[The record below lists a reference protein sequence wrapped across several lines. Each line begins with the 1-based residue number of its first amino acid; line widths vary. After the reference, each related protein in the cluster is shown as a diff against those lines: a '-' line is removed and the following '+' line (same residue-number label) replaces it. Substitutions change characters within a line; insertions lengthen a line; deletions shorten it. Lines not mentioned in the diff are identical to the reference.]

1 MENSVSQVDPEVK
14 ALQDS
19 IFLSKVARARRT
31 PMSEKL
37 ADGPLLF
44 DQNIRFMRGVIQSEH
59 SEFTPEQV
67 EKEID
72 RRLRIAK
79 MICSQN
85 IYRNV
90 GVVDE
95 QS

>member
-1 MENSVSQVDPEVK
+1 MHEIEPEIK

-44 DQNIRFMRGVIQSEH
+44 DQNIRFMRGVIRSEH
-59 SEFTPEQV
+59 REFTPEQV
-67 EKEID
+67 EQEID
-72 RRLRIAK
+72 RRLRIGK
-79 MICSQN
+79 MLSSQN
-85 IYRNV
+85 IYRDA
-90 GVVDE
+90 GVTDE

>member
-1 MENSVSQVDPEVK
+1 MSQVDPEVK
-14 ALQDS
+14 AVQDS
-19 IFLSKVARARRT
+19 IFLSKVARARCT

-44 DQNIRFMRGVIQSEH
+44 DQNILFMRGVIRSEH
-59 SEFTPEQV
+59 NEFTTEQV

-79 MICSQN
+79 MICSKN
-85 IYRNV
+85 IYCDV
-90 GVVDE
+90 GAVDE
-95 QS
+95 QP

>member
-1 MENSVSQVDPEVK
+1 MSQVDPEVK

-44 DQNIRFMRGVIQSEH
+44 DQNIRFMRGVIRSEH
-59 SEFTPEQV
+59 SEFTPAQV

-85 IYRNV
+85 IYRDV